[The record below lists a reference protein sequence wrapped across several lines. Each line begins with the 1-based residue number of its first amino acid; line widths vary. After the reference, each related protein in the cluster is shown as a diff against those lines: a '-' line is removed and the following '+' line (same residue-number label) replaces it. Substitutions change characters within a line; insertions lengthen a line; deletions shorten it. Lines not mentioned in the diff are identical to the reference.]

1 MWPRSLNPLSSL
13 KGRLALW
20 VLLPAT
26 LIMAIDLWVVY
37 NDSEKIATSVQ
48 QQLLHGSAK
57 MISQQLVFIDGDYE
71 LNVPPAAFELF
82 KSVYRDRIYYAV
94 HTSDGKLI
102 SGGDEISPYAGS
114 IQIEEDD
121 FYLAQIDGEPVR
133 VIVFAHLLTHSS
145 TGEYAVTQVAQTLRG
160 HAEFRDSLVRTT
172 IRSHLLLLLI
182 TLTSMIFA
190 LRWTL
195 KPLMAFGQ
203 TLSQREPGSL
213 NRLELDAAPSELEPV
228 VHALNDYAERLG
240 QTLSAYEKFV
250 SNTAHHLRTS
260 FAIMTSQ
267 INFGKRNE
275 AGDKLQHDLLDAIYK
290 TLGDCG
296 KLVNQFLV
304 LASADQ
310 ARQNQN
316 RHEMVCLSEL
326 VTEVI
331 ENLAP
336 LAQQRQIDLGV
347 DEFDTS
353 IRLLAP
359 VHLLQE
365 VFSNLIDNAIQ
376 HMGKPGMITITL
388 RRQGDRALFRIVDD
402 GVGIPQALQEKAFER
417 FFRIDRSS
425 AGNSG
430 LGLAIVKEI
439 CTALGARISLQ
450 TPAGGNGLQVDIE
463 FVAIS

>member
-114 IQIEEDD
+114 VQVEEDV
-121 FYLAQIDGEPVR
+121 FYLAQINGEPVR

-145 TGEYAVTQVAQTLRG
+145 SGEYAVTQVAQTLRG
-160 HAEFRDSLVRTT
+160 HAEFRDSLVLTT

-353 IRLLAP
+353 IQLLAP

-365 VFSNLIDNAIQ
+365 VFSNLIDNA
-376 HMGKPGMITITL
+376 L
-388 RRQGDRALFRIVDD
+388 RHTPRGGSVTVRSGAGDD
-402 GVGIPQALQEKAFER
+402 GAWLAVEDSGAGIPEADREKVFER
-417 FFRIDRSS
+417 FYQAPGGTSR
-425 AGNSG
+425 GSG
-430 LGLAIVKEI
+430 LGLAIVREI
-439 CTALGARISLQ
+439 ARQHGGHASIDRSPELGGTRVTVRFALA
-450 TPAGGNGLQVDIE
+450 
-463 FVAIS
+463 

>member
-1 MWPRSLNPLSSL
+1 MWRPSFLLRSL

-20 VLLPAT
+20 VLLPAA
-26 LIMAIDLWVVY
+26 LIMAIDLWAVY
-37 NDSEKIATSVQ
+37 HDSERIATSVQ

-82 KSVYRDRIYYAV
+82 KSEYRDRIYYAV

-102 SGGDEISPYAGS
+102 SGGDELSAYPGTA
-114 IQIEEDD
+114 QIEEDR
-121 FYLAQIDGEPVR
+121 FYLARINEEPVR
-133 VIVFAHLLTHSS
+133 VIVLAHLLTHSS
-145 TGEYAVTQVAQTLRG
+145 SGDYAITQVAQTLRG
-160 HAEFRDSLVRTT
+160 HAEFRDALVRTT
-172 IRSHLLLLLI
+172 LRSHLLLLVI
-182 TLTSMIFA
+182 TLCSMIFA

-195 KPLMAFGQ
+195 KPLIGFGQ
-203 TLSQREPGSL
+203 ALSAREPGSL
-213 NRLELDAAPSELEPV
+213 NRLEFDAAPSELAPV

-267 INFGKRNE
+267 INFGKRNK
-275 AGDKLQHDLLDAIYK
+275 GGHPIQHDVLDAIYQ
-290 TLGDCG
+290 TLGHCG

-316 RHEMVCLSEL
+316 RNEDICLAELITETIETMV
-326 VTEVI
+326 
-331 ENLAP
+331 P

-353 IRLLAP
+353 IHLLAP
-359 VHLLQE
+359 AHLLQE

-376 HMGKPGMITITL
+376 HMGKPGMITISL
-388 RRQGDRALFRIVDD
+388 RRQDQGAVFSIVDD
-402 GVGIPQALQEKAFER
+402 GVGIAEALQQRAFER

-439 CTALGARISLQ
+439 CTALGARVTLH
-450 TPAGGNGLQVDIE
+450 TPAGGSGLQVTIE
-463 FVAIS
+463 FNVVS

>member
-1 MWPRSLNPLSSL
+1 M
-13 KGRLALW
+13 
-20 VLLPAT
+20 
-26 LIMAIDLWVVY
+26 
-37 NDSEKIATSVQ
+37 
-48 QQLLHGSAK
+48 
-57 MISQQLVFIDGDYE
+57 
-71 LNVPPAAFELF
+71 
-82 KSVYRDRIYYAV
+82 
-94 HTSDGKLI
+94 
-102 SGGDEISPYAGS
+102 
-114 IQIEEDD
+114 
-121 FYLAQIDGEPVR
+121 
-133 VIVFAHLLTHSS
+133 
-145 TGEYAVTQVAQTLRG
+145 
-160 HAEFRDSLVRTT
+160 
-172 IRSHLLLLLI
+172 
-182 TLTSMIFA
+182 
-190 LRWTL
+190 
-195 KPLMAFGQ
+195 
-203 TLSQREPGSL
+203 
-213 NRLELDAAPSELEPV
+213 
-228 VHALNDYAERLG
+228 
-240 QTLSAYEKFV
+240 
-250 SNTAHHLRTS
+250 
-260 FAIMTSQ
+260 
-267 INFGKRNE
+267 
-275 AGDKLQHDLLDAIYK
+275 
-290 TLGDCG
+290 
-296 KLVNQFLV
+296 

-353 IRLLAP
+353 IQLLAP

-439 CTALGARISLQ
+439 CTALGARVSLQ
-450 TPAGGNGLQVDIE
+450 TPASGNGLQVDIE

>member
-1 MWPRSLNPLSSL
+1 
-13 KGRLALW
+13 
-20 VLLPAT
+20 
-26 LIMAIDLWVVY
+26 
-37 NDSEKIATSVQ
+37 
-48 QQLLHGSAK
+48 
-57 MISQQLVFIDGDYE
+57 
-71 LNVPPAAFELF
+71 
-82 KSVYRDRIYYAV
+82 
-94 HTSDGKLI
+94 
-102 SGGDEISPYAGS
+102 
-114 IQIEEDD
+114 
-121 FYLAQIDGEPVR
+121 
-133 VIVFAHLLTHSS
+133 
-145 TGEYAVTQVAQTLRG
+145 
-160 HAEFRDSLVRTT
+160 
-172 IRSHLLLLLI
+172 
-182 TLTSMIFA
+182 
-190 LRWTL
+190 
-195 KPLMAFGQ
+195 
-203 TLSQREPGSL
+203 
-213 NRLELDAAPSELEPV
+213 
-228 VHALNDYAERLG
+228 
-240 QTLSAYEKFV
+240 
-250 SNTAHHLRTS
+250 
-260 FAIMTSQ
+260 MTSQ

-353 IRLLAP
+353 IQLLAP

-402 GVGIPQALQEKAFER
+402 GVGIPQAVKA
-417 FFRIDRSS
+417 
-425 AGNSG
+425 
-430 LGLAIVKEI
+430 K
-439 CTALGARISLQ
+439 
-450 TPAGGNGLQVDIE
+450 
-463 FVAIS
+463 